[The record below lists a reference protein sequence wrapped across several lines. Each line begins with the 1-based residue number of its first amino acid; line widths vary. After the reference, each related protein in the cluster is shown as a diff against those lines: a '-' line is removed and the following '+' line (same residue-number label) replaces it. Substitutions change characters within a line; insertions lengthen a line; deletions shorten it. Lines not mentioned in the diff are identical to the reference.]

1 MNPLD
6 PAAPAAAVPPVTD
19 PWVLAY
25 DHFDPAQEPLHEALC
40 ALGNGVFVTRGAAEE
55 SHADGVHYPGTYVA
69 GGYNRLTPKFDVN
82 YTTASGSL
90 DDSRVESELNRATLF
105 GGIDVALSRSVSV
118 TGQLYA
124 SLKDAASVSF
134 TLRAAL

>member
-1 MNPLD
+1 MRVRLRESGSLAN
-6 PAAPAAAVPPVTD
+6 AARNCSDVAASSAF
-19 PWVLAY
+19 Y
-25 DHFDPAQEPLHEALC
+25 
-40 ALGNGVFVTRGAAEE
+40 LG
-55 SHADGVHYPGTYVA
+55 